1 MIFLNDD
8 YSAAKITKMSKV
20 KWYPITSNKRA
31 EFVNLIQMTS
41 LELYDSRA
49 LGELYDEAET
59 IFRID
64 AVNERPWEFY
74 DAVHV

>member
-1 MIFLNDD
+1 
-8 YSAAKITKMSKV
+8 
-20 KWYPITSNKRA
+20 
-31 EFVNLIQMTS
+31 MTS